1 MPARLAAV
9 PDHPRRVVALIRVSK
24 EGRRG
29 ERLMSPEL
37 QRVAIMDHCARQG
50 HEIVDEV
57 EAIDESG
64 SRAKSAWWPR
74 LDSAI
79 ERVEAGEVDGIVMWK
94 YSRVARNRMRWAVAV
109 DRIESI
115 GGIIESATE
124 QVDATTSPGRLTRG
138 MLAELNAFQ
147 AEQIGESWRET
158 HAARVARGL
167 PPGGKL
173 PWGWEWGVGEI
184 HPHPVHG
191 PFIVEL
197 YQRFLAGAGQRELAD
212 WLNESGVRPMHSA
225 RWSYNS
231 IGQCLDSPVHAGF
244 IVYQGQRRPGAH
256 EGLVSVETHE
266 AYLAERER
274 RAAERHPKRRYLGSG
289 IAVCPCG
296 APMNGLRVG
305 KTESRSGG
313 PWFGYRCRTLGKAPG
328 HGKVWS
334 IAAAVVED
342 ALVAFLHEVA
352 DDVENHAVKKAVGA
366 DTSRV
371 ESERIA
377 RELVEL
383 DKQEARLTEQLT
395 RGIVPERAYVADMA
409 RIGAARADLEKGLA
423 AATRAVAR
431 VPEDASLIART
442 ALADWVTLSVSAR
455 REALR
460 RLVREARVDYG
471 SRTVDVVPVW
481 APQRPS

>member
-24 EGRRG
+24 EGKRG

-37 QRVAIMDHCARQG
+37 QRVAIMDHCTRQG
-50 HEIVDEV
+50 HEIVDEI

-74 LDSAI
+74 LDSVI
-79 ERVEAGEVDGIVMWK
+79 ERVEAGEIDGVVMWK
-94 YSRVARNRMRWAVAV
+94 YSRVARNRRRWAVAV

-124 QVDATTSPGRLTRG
+124 QVDASTSPGRLTRG

-173 PWGWEWGVGEI
+173 PWGWEWGIGEI
-184 HPHPVHG
+184 HPDPEKA
-191 PFIVEL
+191 PYIVEA
-197 YQRFLAGAGQRELAD
+197 YARFLAGAGQRELTR

-225 RWSYNS
+225 RWHFNS
-231 IGQCLDSPVHAGF
+231 VAQCLDSPVHAGF
-244 IVYQGQRRPGAH
+244 IVYQGERREGAH
-256 EGLVSVETHE
+256 EGLVSVETYE

-274 RAAERHPKRRYLGSG
+274 RAHERHPTRRYLGSG
-289 IAVCPCG
+289 IATCDCG
-296 APMNGLRVG
+296 APMHGFTGAAVPSTGRKWV
-305 KTESRSGG
+305 
-313 PWFGYRCRTLGKAPG
+313 GYRCKTLGKGAG
-328 HGKVWS
+328 HGKAWS
-334 IAAAVVED
+334 ITAAVVDD
-342 ALVAFLHEVA
+342 ALMAFLHEVA
-352 DDVENHAVKKAVGA
+352 DDVENRAVKKAASA
-366 DTSRV
+366 DVSRI
-371 ESERIA
+371 ETERIA

-395 RGIVPERAYVADMA
+395 RGIVPERAYVADMG
-409 RIGAARADLEKGLA
+409 RIASARADLEKGLA
-423 AATRAVAR
+423 TTRRTAAVI
-431 VPEDASLIART
+431 PEDASGLARA
-442 ALADWVTLSVSAR
+442 ALEDWVTLSVQGR
-455 REALR
+455 REVVR
-460 RLVREARVDYG
+460 RLVREAAVDYAT
-471 SRTVDVVPVW
+471 RTVDVVPVW
-481 APQRPS
+481 APQRTT